1 MKRIIRFFVLIVSM
15 VFLASCAPKES
26 NTNIFIYQE
35 GADYDTTVPLA
46 YSLYPKSKQISI
58 IWNEGDQS
66 YSTALVTFEETDTQI
81 EFVYR
86 GKNKVDVKKT
96 FDRLSDTV
104 VQDEENREYQMF
116 GNELD

>member
-1 MKRIIRFFVLIVSM
+1 MKKMVHFFVVLGS
-15 VFLASCAPKES
+15 VFFLTSCAPKES

-46 YSLYPKSKQISI
+46 YSLYPKSKQVTI
-58 IWNEGDQS
+58 IWNEGDRS
-66 YSTALVTFEETDTQI
+66 YLTDLVTFEETDTQI

-86 GKNKVDVKKT
+86 GKDKVDVKKT

-104 VQDEENREYQMF
+104 VQDEKNIEYQMF